1 MFCPH
6 IATIIFSTNDYTFTM
21 KEFFTFLAIACMISS
36 NATAQ
41 YRSETKTSNG
51 FTYEVVTNDPLGVR
65 RYVLSNGLTVYT
77 SEQKDEPRIQTL
89 VCVRAGSKNDPADA
103 TGLAHYL
110 EHMLFKG
117 TDRYGT
123 LNYSKEKVLI
133 EEIEQL
139 FETYRAT
146 QEADKRSQIYHRIDS
161 LSGLAAS
168 YAIPGEYDRMV
179 QRCGARGTNAHT
191 SVEETVYEN
200 NIPRNQLERWIQLE
214 AERFRNPVLRLF
226 HTELEAVYEEKN
238 RGLDND
244 GRRVFEELLAS
255 VFQRHQYG
263 TQTTIGT
270 IDHLKNP
277 SMRKIREYYS
287 TYYVPNNMA
296 IVLAGD
302 FDPDAAV
309 ARIDAAFRTFSSKP
323 VPPFVVAKE
332 QPISTPVVRD
342 IIGPSAESVTL
353 AFRFP
358 GAAHPDIKLLT
369 MCDMLLS
376 NNSAGIID
384 LQLAQKQKV
393 LSPGCSPMIMK
404 DYSLHRFSG
413 SPRKGQKLEEVT
425 ALLLEQIEELKKGNF
440 NESTMR
446 AVVNDLAISQ
456 MKQMESNTNRAS
468 LISQSYIHGL
478 DWIQTI
484 SFIDELRGVTKQQII
499 DFAKRSYSD
508 NYVVVYKRTGEN
520 TNTAKV
526 TKPPITPVPVNRD
539 AQSDFSQTLLALPV
553 DKIAPRFSDF
563 NSDIQRTELTNG
575 TEVLCVKNTENTLYN
590 LNFVWDFGTKHDRR
604 FALAMQ
610 YLDFIGAGSRSAQE
624 LRTALYEL
632 GCSVRVSASSDA
644 MTLELSGI
652 EENLEPALKLIEE
665 RFRNPIADTAALK
678 LLIDGT
684 LKQRSNIKKNKSV
697 ILQQALLN
705 YVTYGKRNP
714 FTNILSES
722 ELRSMKASDVLDV
735 ITSLPTLK
743 HVVYYYGTGSSERI
757 RGILN
762 REHVQQKALRSMAEP
777 APYEW
782 LDHSSGKVFFVDFD
796 MVQAEVLMRIKLDE
810 EYSVPTSAFARMY
823 NEYNGGLS
831 GVVFQTIRESKALAY
846 SVEAGFGAPRR
857 KGDPYVYSA
866 YIGTQADKL
875 PEALQ
880 AMHEVLNHTPKNEAS
895 FVNAQKSITEKIEA
909 ERFTKFSLL
918 QQYENLRRLGIQR
931 DVRSEIYETIPKMTL
946 ADIQRIRDEKVG
958 SKKFALLV
966 IGSKSKLDMNALSA
980 YGPVEELTTDEIFGY

>member
-1 MFCPH
+1 
-6 IATIIFSTNDYTFTM
+6 M
-21 KEFFTFLAIACMISS
+21 KHFLTYLTLALMSLPSAH
-36 NATAQ
+36 AQ
-41 YRSETKTSNG
+41 YTVEKKTSNG
-51 FTYEVVTNDPLGVR
+51 YTYETVNGDPLGVR
-65 RYVLSNGLTVYT
+65 KYVLANGLTVYT
-77 SEQKDEPRIQTL
+77 SVQKDEPRIQTL

-123 LNYSKEKVLI
+123 LDYAKEKVLLG
-133 EEIEQL
+133 EIEQL

-146 QEADKRSQIYHRIDS
+146 QDPDKRSQIYHRIDS

-244 GRRVFEELLAS
+244 GRRVFEELLAT

-270 IDHLKNP
+270 IEHLKNP

-302 FDPDAAV
+302 VDPDAAV
-309 ARIDAAFRTFSSKP
+309 ARIDAAFRSFTPKP
-323 VPPFVVAKE
+323 VTPFTVAKE
-332 QPISTPVVRD
+332 EAITAPVIRD
-342 IIGPSAESVTL
+342 VVGPSAESVTL

-384 LQLAQKQKV
+384 LQLAQKQRV
-393 LSPGCSPMIMK
+393 LNPGCSPMIMK

-413 SPRKGQKLEEVT
+413 SPRKGQKLEEV
-425 ALLLEQIEELKKGNF
+425 ASLLLEQIEELKKGNF
-440 NESTMR
+440 TEATMR
-446 AVVNDLAISQ
+446 AVINDLAIAQ

-468 LISQSYIHGL
+468 LISQNYIHGL
-478 DWIQTI
+478 EWRETV
-484 SFIDELRGVTKQQII
+484 SFVDDLRRITKQQIV
-499 DFAKRSYSD
+499 DFAKRNYAN
-508 NYVVVYKRTGEN
+508 NYVAVYKRSGEN
-520 TNTAKV
+520 TNTTKV

-539 AQSDFSQTLLALPV
+539 AKSSFSENLLAIPV
-553 DKIAPRFSDF
+553 EKISPRFSDF
-563 NSDIQRTELTNG
+563 DKDIQRATLKNG
-575 TEVLCVKNTENTLYN
+575 TEVLCVKNTENTLYTM
-590 LNFVWDFGTKHDRR
+590 NFVWDFGTKHDRR
-604 FALAMQ
+604 FSTALQ
-610 YLDFIGAGSRSAQE
+610 YMDFIGAGSYAAE
-624 LRTALYEL
+624 DLRKALYEL
-632 GCSVRVSASSDA
+632 GCTIRVSASSDA

-652 EENLEPALKLIEE
+652 EEFLEPALKLVEE
-665 RFRNPIADTAALK
+665 RFRNPVADTAALK
-678 LLIDGT
+678 LLVDGI
-684 LKQRSNIKKNKSV
+684 LKQRTNVKKNKAV
-697 ILQQALLN
+697 ILQQAMMN

-714 FTNILSES
+714 FTNILSEA
-722 ELRSMKASDVLDV
+722 ELRALKASDLLEV
-735 ITSLPTLK
+735 ITSLPSLK
-743 HVVYYYGTGSSERI
+743 HSVYYYGTRTPEKVRDLLNTVHAGSQPGRT
-757 RGILN
+757 L
-762 REHVQQKALRSMAEP
+762 AETE
-777 APYEW
+777 PYQW
-782 LDHSSGKVFFVDFD
+782 QDHSAGKVFFVDFD
-796 MVQAEVLMRIKLDE
+796 MVQAEVMMRIKLDE

-875 PEALQ
+875 PEALV
-880 AMHEVLNHTPKNEAS
+880 AMHDVLSHIPTNEAS
-895 FVNAQKSITEKIEA
+895 FANAKQSISEKIEA
-909 ERFTKFSLL
+909 ERYTRFSLL
-918 QQYENLRRLGIQR
+918 QQYDNLRRLGLQR
-931 DVRSEIYETIPKMTL
+931 DVREDIYAAVPAMTL
-946 ADIQRIRDEKVG
+946 ADLQRIRDEKVG
-958 SKKFALLV
+958 SKKFALMV
-966 IGSKSKLDMNALSA
+966 IGSKSKLDMKALSQ
-980 YGPVEELTTDEIFGY
+980 YGPVQELTTEEIFGY